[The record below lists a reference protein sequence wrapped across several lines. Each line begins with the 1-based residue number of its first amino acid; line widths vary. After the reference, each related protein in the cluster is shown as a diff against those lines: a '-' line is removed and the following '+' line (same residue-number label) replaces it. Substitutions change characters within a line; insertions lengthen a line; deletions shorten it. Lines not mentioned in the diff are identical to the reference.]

1 MPHKIGPRRP
11 FRHFIV
17 EHRESK
23 GLTQEQ
29 LADRIGCDAMTVS
42 RWENYKVRIDF
53 NILAAVAE
61 ALYGDMAEPE
71 DMLHHPEEPTADQ
84 LLRQLPEDD
93 QQHFMKQIKRAA
105 NQG

>member
-1 MPHKIGPRRP
+1 
-11 FRHFIV
+11 
-17 EHRESK
+17 
-23 GLTQEQ
+23 
-29 LADRIGCDAMTVS
+29 MTVS